1 MLTLCLSLLLMITNS
16 QITDKKE
23 EVMKFELIHIMT
35 NDGLEPLS
43 ATKTIDFIITETFIE
58 TM

>member
-23 EVMKFELIHIMT
+23 EIMKFELIQLLILLLLM
-35 NDGLEPLS
+35 N
-43 ATKTIDFIITETFIE
+43 
-58 TM
+58 